1 MPCGEVPCGEIF
13 SGRYTLVGWGAA
25 CGRTTALGARNG
37 SLLCGCWCLESPD
50 EVADVVVREECLFED
65 GWCVEEAV
73 VSSAAVWVG
82 EAEVV
87 AD

>member
-1 MPCGEVPCGEIF
+1 M
-13 SGRYTLVGWGAA
+13 VGWVAA

-37 SLLCGCWCLESPD
+37 SLLCGCWCLASP
-50 EVADVVVREECLFED
+50 EEAVELVACAECFFE
-65 GWCVEEAV
+65 GEWSVEEVV

-82 EAEVV
+82 ETEVV

>member
-1 MPCGEVPCGEIF
+1 M
-13 SGRYTLVGWGAA
+13 VGWVAA

-37 SLLCGCWCLESPD
+37 SLLCGCWCLASPD
-50 EVADVVVREECLFED
+50 EAVDVVVREECFFE
-65 GWCVEEAV
+65 GERSVEEVV

-82 EAEVV
+82 ETEVV